1 MKRIIAV
8 RYVILLVT
16 ALLSAAV
23 VLSLCFGVRRINDA
37 PVTRISNQNGTFAAN
52 SISDLAALNIVTAVN
67 YTPDEFLLPKGG
79 VPGQIFDLSEDGASS
94 RGTYE
99 FVIAHLDPFSDEF
112 EEQSEA
118 LSPYLKGDGN
128 WHFTLYIPAV
138 WSACAVYVNYTL
150 TEMCGEI
157 KDYDFINYSEY
168 SHRSE
173 RHDNATEPL
182 FLDLKFYPR
191 QAAISPAAYD
201 AATVV
206 TIHYEAEKG
215 RAAGILGKPLIGD
228 DAAVRNIVS
237 RDNRFYT
244 VQYSLAALIIAI
256 FIFLCFLKRTRF
268 FLPHVMIM
276 IGVFGILVSAFSLAG
291 ATGIPYMWKAV
302 ESCSYAFAIFSA
314 LLTLKVRTGKFP
326 LWGVTLALAGAYC
339 AAAFVLPLVSLGQF
353 DLELFR
359 AVCNAVFFAVICAFA
374 LLLAKNK
381 RTDVSLL
388 LVPLLTGFLGLAFY
402 VPNASPFGFVNP
414 VFWLCALIL
423 LINASVSCRVF
434 LRLEKRNRYLTE
446 NLQSEV
452 AIQTRELKAVIEERD
467 DLLRYVSHDM
477 KKPAVSIGRY
487 IAVLQEREKDEEL
500 KKAVKI
506 MRQKAD
512 ELIKNLDDLSMY
524 AKSNYVAESS
534 ACFNADDVL
543 SQSCAALGP
552 DCEANG
558 ITLEYRAAE
567 LQVYGKK
574 NGLLS
579 VVNNLIINAVEHA
592 QCTSITI
599 SAYRRRNTGVIAVT
613 DDGKGLGGQD
623 VFRPYYSENP
633 SDKNL
638 GLGLYLCKNAM
649 QSMNGDL
656 TYEQQNGKLT
666 FFITLP
672 LA

>member
-67 YTPDEFLLPKGG
+67 YTPGRISAAERRAFLDRSSICPKT
-79 VPGQIFDLSEDGASS
+79 GASS

-201 AATVV
+201 AATIV

-388 LVPLLTGFLGLAFY
+388 LVPLAHGLFGTG
-402 VPNASPFGFVNP
+402 
-414 VFWLCALIL
+414 
-423 LINASVSCRVF
+423 
-434 LRLEKRNRYLTE
+434 
-446 NLQSEV
+446 
-452 AIQTRELKAVIEERD
+452 
-467 DLLRYVSHDM
+467 LLRAERQPVRFCQSRFLAVRTHTSH
-477 KKPAVSIGRY
+477 
-487 IAVLQEREKDEEL
+487 
-500 KKAVKI
+500 
-506 MRQKAD
+506 
-512 ELIKNLDDLSMY
+512 
-524 AKSNYVAESS
+524 
-534 ACFNADDVL
+534 
-543 SQSCAALGP
+543 
-552 DCEANG
+552 
-558 ITLEYRAAE
+558 
-567 LQVYGKK
+567 
-574 NGLLS
+574 
-579 VVNNLIINAVEHA
+579 
-592 QCTSITI
+592 
-599 SAYRRRNTGVIAVT
+599 
-613 DDGKGLGGQD
+613 
-623 VFRPYYSENP
+623 
-633 SDKNL
+633 
-638 GLGLYLCKNAM
+638 
-649 QSMNGDL
+649 
-656 TYEQQNGKLT
+656 
-666 FFITLP
+666 
-672 LA
+672 

>member
-215 RAAGILGKPLIGD
+215 RTAGILGKPLIGD

-374 LLLAKNK
+374 LLLAKTSA
-381 RTDVSLL
+381 RT
-388 LVPLLTGFLGLAFY
+388 FLCCSFPCSRAFWDW
-402 VPNASPFGFVNP
+402 PFTCRTP
-414 VFWLCALIL
+414 AR
-423 LINASVSCRVF
+423 SVSSIPFSGCAHSYF
-434 LRLEKRNRYLTE
+434 SLT
-446 NLQSEV
+446 
-452 AIQTRELKAVIEERD
+452 
-467 DLLRYVSHDM
+467 
-477 KKPAVSIGRY
+477 
-487 IAVLQEREKDEEL
+487 
-500 KKAVKI
+500 
-506 MRQKAD
+506 
-512 ELIKNLDDLSMY
+512 
-524 AKSNYVAESS
+524 
-534 ACFNADDVL
+534 
-543 SQSCAALGP
+543 
-552 DCEANG
+552 
-558 ITLEYRAAE
+558 RA
-567 LQVYGKK
+567 
-574 NGLLS
+574 
-579 VVNNLIINAVEHA
+579 
-592 QCTSITI
+592 
-599 SAYRRRNTGVIAVT
+599 
-613 DDGKGLGGQD
+613 
-623 VFRPYYSENP
+623 
-633 SDKNL
+633 
-638 GLGLYLCKNAM
+638 
-649 QSMNGDL
+649 
-656 TYEQQNGKLT
+656 
-666 FFITLP
+666 
-672 LA
+672 